1 MTTLLLDIE
10 TDGLNPTRIWCA
22 CAKVLGGAE
31 YSFTEET
38 GYDGLATL
46 VAGSA
51 RVVMHNG
58 IHFDRPVLKRLAGVD
73 IPFDRVV
80 DTLVYSRLFN
90 AGLESHSLDA
100 WGKRL
105 GFPKGDHSEWD
116 RFTPEMLE
124 YCRNDTRVL
133 ERLYKF
139 LAKKLHVPAF
149 ERALEIEHRM
159 QLVALEM
166 HTNGFAFDIAN
177 ARAMSVELDNE
188 VQTLLSRIQEDF
200 KPRSKLIR
208 EINPT
213 ATKLGTLHRK
223 DFKWYDGDD
232 FTIFSV
238 DAPFSLVEFVAFS
251 PSSPTQVVD
260 VLWKAGW
267 NPVEKTKT
275 HLLHEKDG
283 TVTERDKIYGWKINE
298 RNLATLPD
306 SAPPAAHLLIEYLL
320 TIARQRTLKE
330 WMQYTRVLIPIVS
343 AGENTTTAT
352 KINDALVERLGPS
365 EPGSKTTQPS
375 KETPVSD
382 ENTASLRRTLIDW
395 LKISDTS
402 VPSVN
407 ELLPYVSIIA
417 TPQGRY
423 VDCSAL
429 LAMENWGGLKC
440 MPLPPGSISRIHGE
454 FNPIGTRTQ
463 RCSHRRPNM
472 GNVAAKKSIKYNSEH
487 LKNKAIKYGG
497 RMRSMWI
504 AGAGHEL
511 VGIDMQSA
519 HLRIFAHLINDPAFT
534 ESLISGDKKLGT
546 DPHSLNQRALGTICP
561 DRDRAKTFIFTYLN
575 GGGGRKVSEIF
586 ACPLKRGTA
595 ALKQF
600 EQAYPGLATLKEQ
613 RIPND
618 ARRGYF
624 EGTDGRL
631 IVNDSEHHMIGMY
644 LQSTESILMKY
655 AIVWTLDEL
664 ASLGIPAKLVNFVH
678 DEMVF
683 ETPIGN
689 GEIIGRI
696 AAANI
701 TKAGEVFNLRCPLSG
716 EAKVGANWLE
726 CH

>member
-22 CAKVLGGAE
+22 CAKVLDGAE

-38 GYDGLATL
+38 GYHGLATL

-139 LAKKLHVPAF
+139 LAKKLHVPTF

-177 ARAMSVELDNE
+177 ARAMSAELDNE
-188 VQTLLSRIQEDF
+188 VQTLLMRIQEDF

-238 DAPFSLVEFVAFS
+238 DAPFSLVEFVAFNPAS
-251 PSSPTQVVD
+251 PRQVVD
-260 VLWKAGW
+260 RLWEAGW

-275 HLLHEKDG
+275 HLQKEKDG
-283 TVTERDKIYGWKINE
+283 TVDEETKWYGYKINE

-306 SAPPAAHLLIEYLL
+306 TAPPGATLLVEYLL
-320 TIARQRTLKE
+320 TIAR
-330 WMQYTRVLIPIVS
+330 
-343 AGENTTTAT
+343 
-352 KINDALVERLGPS
+352 
-365 EPGSKTTQPS
+365 
-375 KETPVSD
+375 
-382 ENTASLRRTLIDW
+382 RRTLQEWMDNYNP
-395 LKISDTS
+395 DT
-402 VPSVN
+402 
-407 ELLPYVSIIA
+407 
-417 TPQGRY
+417 G
-423 VDCSAL
+423 
-429 LAMENWGGLKC
+429 
-440 MPLPPGSISRIHGE
+440 RIHGE

-487 LKNKAIKYGG
+487 LKRKAIDYGG
-497 RMRSMWI
+497 RMRSMWV
-504 AGAGHEL
+504 ASSGHEL
-511 VGIDMQSA
+511 VGIDMESA
-519 HLRIFAHLINDPAFT
+519 HLRIFAHLIDDPKFT

-546 DPHSLNQRALGTICP
+546 DPHSLNKAALGEICP

-575 GGGGRKVSEIF
+575 GGGGAKVSEIF
-586 ACPLKRGTA
+586 GISKQRGA
-595 ALKQF
+595 SALKQF
-600 EQAYPGLATLKEQ
+600 EQAYSGLGILKKEQ
-613 RIPND
+613 IPRD
-618 ARRGYF
+618 AQRGYF
-624 EGTDGRL
+624 IGTDGRL

-678 DEMVF
+678 DEIVF
-683 ETPIGN
+683 ETPVGN
-689 GEIIGRI
+689 GETIGRI

-716 EAKVGANWLE
+716 EAKVGANWLD